1 MYLKMAAVYP
11 PIPTPPSSSSLT
23 PLSGII
29 CCAGG
34 PALMYYVTPSEGE
47 LFKRFSPDLQKRNLE
62 ARERRTAEYLDFAG
76 KMREYSKSDKPI
88 WEAAEEAQRKKRAEM
103 IEVDRARMMEE
114 ERVKSEMR
122 EAQREE
128 MRR

>member
-1 MYLKMAAVYP
+1 
-11 PIPTPPSSSSLT
+11 
-23 PLSGII
+23 
-29 CCAGG
+29 
-34 PALMYYVTPSEGE
+34 MYYVTPSEGE

>member
-1 MYLKMAAVYP
+1 
-11 PIPTPPSSSSLT
+11 
-23 PLSGII
+23 
-29 CCAGG
+29 
-34 PALMYYVTPSEGE
+34 MYYVTPSEGE

-88 WEAAEEAQRKKRAEM
+88 WEAAEEAQRKKRAELV
-103 IEVDRARMMEE
+103 EAERMRDGEE
-114 ERVKSEMR
+114 ERVRREMR
-122 EAQREE
+122 EAQRME

>member
-1 MYLKMAAVYP
+1 
-11 PIPTPPSSSSLT
+11 
-23 PLSGII
+23 
-29 CCAGG
+29 
-34 PALMYYVTPSEGE
+34 MYYVTPSEGE

-88 WEAAEEAQRKKRAEM
+88 WAAAEEAQKKKRAE
-103 IEVDRARMMEE
+103 ILEADRVRGEE
-114 ERVKSEMR
+114 DERIRREMR
-122 EAQREE
+122 EAQTFE